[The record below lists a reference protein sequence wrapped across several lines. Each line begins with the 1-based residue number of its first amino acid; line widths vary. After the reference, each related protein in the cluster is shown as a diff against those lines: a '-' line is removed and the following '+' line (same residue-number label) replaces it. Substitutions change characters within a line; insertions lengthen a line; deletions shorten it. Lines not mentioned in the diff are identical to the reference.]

1 MQKINEKRHIWE
13 PRGNS
18 VHKAFQNFWET
29 GTPGDPG
36 KYEKW
41 ITPLVN
47 FLDGWADYRAVAVE
61 YSMVDPRYNIAG
73 QLDVLLVSRRGDF
86 ILVDLKTLEEG
97 GRIRNISAQLGG
109 YLNLLEVNFPGIEV
123 ARCAG
128 LWSWPGK
135 TELKIC
141 EPDDCRE
148 TYLSMR
154 KAYNQ
159 KNTW

>member
-1 MQKINEKRHIWE
+1 
-13 PRGNS
+13 
-18 VHKAFQNFWET
+18 
-29 GTPGDPG
+29 
-36 KYEKW
+36 
-41 ITPLVN
+41 
-47 FLDGWADYRAVAVE
+47 
-61 YSMVDPRYNIAG
+61 MVDPRYNIAG